1 MITMFRFIFAYN
13 IICVYTKS
21 NYSE

>member
-13 IICVYTKS
+13 IICVYT
-21 NYSE
+21 